1 MTTQEL
7 SKLYCDATIRVHQI
21 ADDIYEDIHTAGGKP
36 MTDAEYVGNKLNIAI
51 KAIRSECDFIRS
63 AIKEWEET
71 NGL

>member
-7 SKLYCDATIRVHQI
+7 SKLYCDATIRIHKI
-21 ADDIYEDIHTAGGKP
+21 ADEVYEDIHTLGGEAI
-36 MTDAEYVGNKLNIAI
+36 TDSEYVGNKLNIAI